1 MYIYEHLCISICKS
15 MWTQPMLFRQVAR
28 DVCMIDSSTARLL
41 ELVTTSKSCAKS
53 VLSLFKTTTS
63 QVKSDEFSSHIFAQ
77 K

>member
-1 MYIYEHLCISICKS
+1 MTRYVYINTHEHYVSCPKQMSS
-15 MWTQPMLFRQVAR
+15 QVAR

-41 ELVTTSKSCAKS
+41 ELVTTQSKSCAKS

-63 QVKSDEFSSHIFAQ
+63 QAKFESIFFESQ